1 MLLFCLT
8 HVRAACGDEPRHI
21 QFARHETCVPVGPR
35 SQAPIQYS
43 SEPLH
48 VQVISYVR
56 GEPNSGSHAVGVV
69 LRVPAKCV
77 NMTNYKFH
85 MTTTHTINPM
95 HTTAHFNANLHA
107 RGYSGTFKA
116 GLDLHVPLVTQGMQA
131 LRRPHQSWILWAR
144 RRRRCRL
151 VQT

>member
-1 MLLFCLT
+1 MCAPLAEMNQGITSSLDMKHACLSG
-8 HVRAACGDEPRHI
+8 RAQCN
-21 QFARHETCVPVGPR
+21 
-35 SQAPIQYS
+35 

-56 GEPNSGSHAVGVV
+56 VEPKFTSHAVGVV

-77 NMTNYKFH
+77 NMTSDKFQ
-85 MTTTHTINPM
+85 MTTTHTSNPM

-116 GLDLHVPLVTQGMQA
+116 GLDLHVPLVTQSMQV
-131 LRRPHQSWILWAR
+131 LRRPHQSLILLAR